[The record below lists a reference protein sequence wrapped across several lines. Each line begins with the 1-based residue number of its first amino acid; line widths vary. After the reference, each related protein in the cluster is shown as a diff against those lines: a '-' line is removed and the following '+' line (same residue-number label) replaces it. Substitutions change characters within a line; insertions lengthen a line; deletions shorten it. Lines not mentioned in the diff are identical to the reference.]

1 MSYKDRET
9 IANMDETIV
18 PGYGQI
24 NYGWPGYERAEPATC
39 CRQQTAP
46 IYDTN
51 REEERRMFM
60 ELVRAGLYERNMSVN
75 DTLDMARRVIQ
86 EWRAP

>member
-1 MSYKDRET
+1 MEELT
-9 IANMDETIV
+9 T
-18 PGYGQI
+18 PGFAQI
-24 NYGWPGYERAEPATC
+24 THGSWSATPEPETC

-46 IYDTN
+46 IYDTD

-86 EWRAP
+86 EWRAL

>member
-1 MSYKDRET
+1 
-9 IANMDETIV
+9 MDETIAS
-18 PGYGQI
+18 GYGQVP
-24 NYGWPGYERAEPATC
+24 YGWTSASMAIEPTTC
-39 CRQQTAP
+39 CQERTTVP
-46 IYDTN
+46 VYDTN

-86 EWRAP
+86 EWRAL